1 MKLPKGEETLP
12 IIEIE
17 GVVLTLEEVR
27 RLHPDAYRQLTTPR
41 VVFKY
46 AVSDELLVERF
57 RMRMAQGRVATIRRF
72 DIEHPI
78 LTPEEQLAH
87 MEARD
92 KVGLELIEAERKLLE
107 EELAMLKR

>member
-17 GVVLTLEEVR
+17 GKMMTLQEVR
-27 RLHPDAYRQLTTPR
+27 QFYPSTYQRLVTPR
-41 VVFKY
+41 LRLAYK
-46 AVSDELLVERF
+46 VSDELLVERF
-57 RMRMAQGRVATIRRF
+57 RIRLAQGRVATIYRWGV
-72 DIEHPI
+72 PMV
-78 LTPEEQLAH
+78 LTPEQQLIH

-92 KVGLELIEAERKLLE
+92 EIGLELIEAERKLLG